1 MRMEK
6 HITLAGAFNLGL
18 GILGILVVIGV
29 SILLGILGP
38 IVEDPEAIGIVA
50 VIMTGV
56 LLLIAI
62 VSAAQ
67 IIGGIGL
74 LKRQAWSRILLLVV
88 SALRLIDVPLGT
100 ALGIYTIWVL
110 IHDDTKRLLEARSPV
125 QS

>member
-1 MRMEK
+1 MEK